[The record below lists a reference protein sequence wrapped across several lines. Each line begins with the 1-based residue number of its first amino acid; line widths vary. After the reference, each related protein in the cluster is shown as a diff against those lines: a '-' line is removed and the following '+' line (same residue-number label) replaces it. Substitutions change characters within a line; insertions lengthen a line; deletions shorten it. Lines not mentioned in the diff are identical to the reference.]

1 MVNNNQWPFE
11 NAGREFYVAM
21 PQELVD
27 PMEDMLHHVQPGLSI
42 TGNMLHPL
50 PQLRLKKLFQS
61 WYFNIGID
69 FIGTSMDLLT
79 I

>member
-27 PMEDMLHHVQPGLSI
+27 PMEDMLHHVKPGLSI
-42 TGNMLHPL
+42 LVACFIRYHTSV
-50 PQLRLKKLFQS
+50 LKSYSKA
-61 WYFNIGID
+61 GISISVLI
-69 FIGTSMDLLT
+69 FIGTSMD
-79 I
+79 

>member
-27 PMEDMLHHVQPGLSI
+27 PMEDMLHHVKPGLSI
-42 TGNMLHPL
+42 LVTC
-50 PQLRLKKLFQS
+50 
-61 WYFNIGID
+61 
-69 FIGTSMDLLT
+69 FIRYHNSF
-79 I
+79 